1 MSMNKRRGTLRSC
14 DPFLELEDVIY
25 IDVNSSFSDIIEKL
39 VSLDCFIVSG
49 KCNDPDISLVAFLAR
64 LLDKEVCWTGERPK
78 GLLSYLVT
86 GKLE

>member
-1 MSMNKRRGTLRSC
+1 MIMSKRRGTLRSC

-25 IDVNSSFSDIIEKL
+25 IDVNSGFSDIIRKL
-39 VSLDCFIVSG
+39 ISLDCFVVSE
-49 KCNDPDISLVAFLAR
+49 KCKDPDISLVAFLAR
-64 LLDKEVCWTGERPK
+64 LLDKEVCWIGERPK